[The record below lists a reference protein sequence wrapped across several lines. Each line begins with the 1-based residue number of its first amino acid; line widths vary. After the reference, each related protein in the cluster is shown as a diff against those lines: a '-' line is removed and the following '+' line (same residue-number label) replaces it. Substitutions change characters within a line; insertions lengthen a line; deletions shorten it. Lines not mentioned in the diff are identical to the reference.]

1 MLFDD
6 AELKN
11 LRNQLIAEL
20 EPICDADPPVLADY
34 VIALLQHEKPQDE
47 LKTFCLDQLGDFLAD
62 ETEGF
67 VNKLFE
73 SFKESQPTPMEEYD
87 NQETI
92 SQPQNEES
100 EGSDDDG
107 DRNFKRTRRED
118 SAEENEHKRVKSELE
133 NQESSNH
140 SRNRSGYPDESRGK
154 VNMGGSDYQSDRPST
169 LPSQNSHNFNPSREN
184 YNEWNPSRRGGRGGR
199 GGFGEQR
206 PRRQRCRDYD
216 EKGYCMRGDLCPYD
230 HGVDRIVVD
239 DPVMKRSPFD
249 MPRPPI
255 PGPPLGGPVNMM
267 GPNPSRPP
275 YFMGAK
281 RNQQRPEF
289 NGPRST
295 PGGSEAYDPE
305 RADFNGPNSRAPM
318 GDAAENRV
326 GDVPMSENPWPNTRG
341 RGRGRGGRGRGMG
354 TRYGATSTPH
364 TKTSLVVENIPH
376 EFCTIDK
383 VNEFFKKFG
392 VVTNINLDFHGHKAV
407 VQFSSNSEA
416 YKAYNSPEPIFD
428 NRFVKVY
435 WHKSDS
441 DETVSAPSEPAAS
454 NKWTAPAINAESPIS
469 PNTPDQTKMAEKA
482 KKHQEHLKM
491 MLEIQ
496 KQKEQLV
503 QKQIEQQKLLM
514 EQLSKGKNVSPEA
527 RKEILGRLNQIA
539 ESIKEALQ
547 SATKDPLLKKHVT
560 PSKSVVAEKE
570 KERLDRELDSLNKL
584 NDNEEDPDKSAA
596 LRAKV
601 ESLKAEAAS
610 LGVEIPSTRGRG
622 GFRGRIGH
630 GGWPRRSLKLD
641 NRSKILIKNLP
652 PLSTEEL
659 KGTLESYGELEFANL
674 NTEARTAVVQFKT
687 RAGAEQALKSAKT
700 GSLADVE
707 LSWDY
712 EAKPVHSIPS
722 QARPAKQSQAP
733 EEGEDAG
740 SNLQDPYEEEDEE
753 DVERSWKR

>member
-6 AELKN
+6 TELAK
-11 LRNQLIAEL
+11 LRDQLIAEL

-34 VIALLQHEKPQDE
+34 VIALLQHDKPESE
-47 LKTFCLDQLGDFLAD
+47 LKAFCLEQLGDFLAD

-67 VNKLFE
+67 VNKLFD
-73 SFKESQPTPMEEYD
+73 SFKTGQPSNSEEFT
-87 NQETI
+87 NQESAT
-92 SQPQNEES
+92 QPPNEES

-133 NQESSNH
+133 NQDSSNH
-140 SRNRSGYPDESRGK
+140 ARNRGGYPEDSRSKVGK
-154 VNMGGSDYQSDRPST
+154 SAGDYPHDRTST
-169 LPSQNSHNFNPSREN
+169 LPPQNSHNFNSSRDN
-184 YNEWNPSRRGGRGGR
+184 YNEWNSGRRGGRGGR
-199 GGFGEQR
+199 GGFGDQR

-239 DPVMKRSPFD
+239 DPVMKRGPFD

-255 PGPPLGGPVNMM
+255 NGPPLGGPVNMM
-267 GPNPSRPP
+267 GSNTNRPP
-275 YFMGAK
+275 YFMGGK

-289 NGPRST
+289 NGPRGM
-295 PGGSEAYDPE
+295 PGGPEAYDPE
-305 RADFNGPNSRAPM
+305 RADFNGPNSRVPM
-318 GDAAENRV
+318 GDGPDNRA
-326 GDVPMSENPWPNTRG
+326 GDIPMMDNPWPNNRG

-354 TRYGATSTPH
+354 NRYGANPNPH

-383 VNEFFKKFG
+383 VNDFFKKFG

-435 WHKSDS
+435 WHKNDGDDIS
-441 DETVSAPSEPAAS
+441 SAPAEPAPS
-454 NKWTAPAINAESPIS
+454 NKWTAPSVQTEPISS
-469 PNTPDQTKMAEKA
+469 PNTPEQTKMAEKA

-514 EQLSKGKNVSPEA
+514 EQLSKGKNISPEA
-527 RKEILGRLNQIA
+527 RREILNRLNQIS

-547 SATKDPLLKKHVT
+547 SAAKDPLLKKHIAPPKNVM
-560 PSKSVVAEKE
+560 AEKE
-570 KERLDRELDSLNKL
+570 KERLDRELDSLSQL
-584 NDNEEDPDKSAA
+584 NESEDNSDKSAA

-610 LGVEIPSTRGRG
+610 LGVEIPSSRGGRG
-622 GFRGRIGH
+622 GFRGRIAH

-641 NRSKILIKNLP
+641 NRSKILIKNVP
-652 PLSTEEL
+652 SLSTEEL
-659 KGTLESYGELEFANL
+659 KGALESYGEVEFANL
-674 NTEARTAVVQFKT
+674 NAESQTAVVQFKT

-700 GSLADVE
+700 GPLADVE

-712 EAKPVHSIPS
+712 DTKPAPS
-722 QARPAKQSQAP
+722 QVKPAKQPQP
-733 EEGEDAG
+733 LEEGVNTG
-740 SNLQDPYEEEDEE
+740 NLQDPYEEEDEE